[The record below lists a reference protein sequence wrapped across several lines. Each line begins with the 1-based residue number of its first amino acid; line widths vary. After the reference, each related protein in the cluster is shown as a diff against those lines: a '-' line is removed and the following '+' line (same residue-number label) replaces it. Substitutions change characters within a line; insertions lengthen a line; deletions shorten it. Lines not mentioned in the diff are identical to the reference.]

1 VVWIGVRE
9 GAGELARLA
18 RRLDAAAA
26 KVGVP
31 RDRRPYQAHL
41 TLGRLRE
48 PAPVPLER
56 AAAVEIPP
64 FRVDEV
70 VLYESR
76 PDGNG
81 ARYVPLARLPLA
93 EADADLSDLAPE
105 R

>member
-1 VVWIGVRE
+1 VRE
-9 GAGELARLA
+9 GKAELARLA

-26 KVGVP
+26 KIGVA
-31 RDRRPYQAHL
+31 RERRAFQAHL

-48 PAPVPLER
+48 PAAVPLEP

-76 PDGNG
+76 PAADGS
-81 ARYVPLARLPLA
+81 RYVALARLPL
-93 EADADLSDLAPE
+93 ADADLSDLAPE
-105 R
+105 S